1 MKQPPH
7 PTPSEQ
13 REATRAHKAINW
25 VVSLILVIFAIWSIN
40 LNAEGRSLF
49 KQTTFI
55 VNEMDKK
62 IDAITQNLHDVKDA
76 CQPQTTI
83 VVPTTPVDTQTIE

>member
-1 MKQPPH
+1 MKAPQH

-13 REATRAHKAINW
+13 REAARAHKAINW
-25 VVSLILVIFAIWSIN
+25 VVSFILVVFAIWSIN

-62 IDAITQNLHDVKDA
+62 IDGITQSLHDVKDA
-76 CQPQTTI
+76 CQPRATI
-83 VVPTTPVDTQTIE
+83 VVPAAPTDTQNVQ